1 MSLSE
6 MKVDVRDDGRTL
18 VVHIGGYLNSSLGE
32 EVEKIVGAKIGGGAR
47 HLLLN
52 FGQTR
57 MVNSIGISFIIGVVE
72 KVMEEQG
79 RLAFCEVNRLNK
91 DLFQV
96 TGLTKYVQSFETERE
111 ALDFLSGTAED
122 RFREA

>member
-1 MSLSE
+1 
-6 MKVDVRDDGRTL
+6 MKLETKDDGRT
-18 VVHIGGYLNSSLGE
+18 VVIYVGGYLNSSLGE
-32 EVEKIVGAKIGGGAR
+32 EVEKVVGAKLEDGTR

-72 KVMEEQG
+72 KVMEGQG
-79 RLAFCEVNRLNK
+79 RLAFCEVNRLNR

-96 TGLTKYVQSFETERE
+96 TGLTKYVRSFDTEGE
-111 ALDFLSGTAED
+111 ALAFLSGAAENGV
-122 RFREA
+122 RGLRES

>member
-1 MSLSE
+1 
-6 MKVDVRDDGRTL
+6 
-18 VVHIGGYLNSSLGE
+18 
-32 EVEKIVGAKIGGGAR
+32 
-47 HLLLN
+47 
-52 FGQTR
+52 

-96 TGLTKYVQSFETERE
+96 TGLTKYVQSFETETE
-111 ALDFLSGTAED
+111 ALEFLSGTAED
-122 RFREA
+122 RLREA